1 MKVSTIFKRFLFIIN
16 YQKISLFKN
25 SIAFIILGLTD
36 ILGLLMLGLAT
47 KGLKDF
53 EETKNEIIEYFHFV
67 NLDFLNIQIFFIMV
81 FIIFTLRSIFHL
93 LIIYYNSKFINSCG
107 VKFKSLALSTYLSS
121 KVNDENFS
129 EIKNV
134 LNFLIQ
140 RPSDVCKLLA
150 KSLQLIKE
158 LIIFLSVT
166 SLLIFVNFKL
176 LIISIFVFLL
186 TGLLFFSFVKPL
198 LSKLSSDINEERL
211 NKLKIVN
218 SIFLIFKESKFYS
231 TILDFKKRSMETDSR
246 AAKID
251 TMTSVLNNIPTILA
265 ETVIIFLVC
274 IIILFQTF
282 YSEINN
288 EFLYSA
294 VIFLVGAYRIKPFFT
309 VSLDYFS
316 SIKLSENYVNN
327 FYLILKKNKEV
338 NKKRSNLVEN
348 FSIKN
353 LDLKDIDYSIE
364 TKKIFSNFNFSIK
377 KGESFFVCGE
387 SGSGKTTLLNL
398 LLNFKYPEKGKLLI
412 NEKSIEDYDYENF
425 LMKINYLQQD
435 PSIFD
440 GSFVE
445 NIALQE
451 IYNKNIKKIDEVI
464 ELTNLKTFFTQ
475 RCNSDYNFNLKELG
489 NNISGGEKQRITLAR
504 VLYDP
509 RELIILD
516 EPVKSLDEDSQ
527 HFITKNLI
535 KKLSDKML
543 IFLSH
548 NSSLS
553 KYFDKE
559 LNLKDY
565 NNL

>member
-25 SIAFIILGLTD
+25 SLAFIILGLTD

-47 KGLKDF
+47 KGLRDF
-53 EETKNEIIEYFHFV
+53 EETKNEIIEYFYFV

-93 LIIYYNSKFINSCG
+93 LIIYFNSKFINSCG

-140 RPSDVCKLLA
+140 RPSDICRLLA

-158 LIIFLSVT
+158 SIIFLSVT

-176 LIISIFVFLL
+176 LIISIFVFLI

-211 NKLKIVN
+211 NKLKVVN

-231 TILDFKKRSMETDSR
+231 TILDFKRSMETDSR

-251 TMTSVLNNIPTILA
+251 TITSVLNNTPTILA

-327 FYLILKKNKEV
+327 FYLLLKKNKEV

-377 KGESFFVCGE
+377 KRRVFFR
-387 SGSGKTTLLNL
+387 LW
-398 LLNFKYPEKGKLLI
+398 
-412 NEKSIEDYDYENF
+412 
-425 LMKINYLQQD
+425 
-435 PSIFD
+435 
-440 GSFVE
+440 
-445 NIALQE
+445 
-451 IYNKNIKKIDEVI
+451 
-464 ELTNLKTFFTQ
+464 
-475 RCNSDYNFNLKELG
+475 
-489 NNISGGEKQRITLAR
+489 RIR
-504 VLYDP
+504 I
-509 RELIILD
+509 R
-516 EPVKSLDEDSQ
+516 K
-527 HFITKNLI
+527 
-535 KKLSDKML
+535 
-543 IFLSH
+543 
-548 NSSLS
+548 
-553 KYFDKE
+553 
-559 LNLKDY
+559 
-565 NNL
+565 NNLAKSFAKF